1 MAQRY
6 DIWIYYGS
14 METDKD
20 DNGDWVKHED
30 HAAELATLRAENER
44 LREALCEIGDRHI
57 PSEPATYG
65 GSEYDWVVRQYAA
78 IRAIAKE
85 ALK

>member
-1 MAQRY
+1 MVKRY
-6 DIWIYYGS
+6 DLWIYYDEWQEDESNEG
-14 METDKD
+14 E
-20 DNGDWVKHED
+20 WVKYED
-30 HAAELATLRAENER
+30 HAAELAILRAENER
-44 LREALCEIGDRHI
+44 MRDALREIGDRHI